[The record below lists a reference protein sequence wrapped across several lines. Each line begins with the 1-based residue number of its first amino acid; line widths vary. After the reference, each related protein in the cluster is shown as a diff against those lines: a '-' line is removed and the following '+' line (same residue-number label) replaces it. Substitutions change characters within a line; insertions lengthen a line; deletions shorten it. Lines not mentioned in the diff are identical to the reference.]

1 MSVPHHY
8 HQPNAPDQSDDDSA
22 SDLDID
28 IEELAPP
35 LSPRAQ
41 HSPAHRATNFDYS
54 RRIPLR
60 SIRARN
66 RDAYDAGDGEDTQH
80 LLQDGLDGKF
90 DSDESGL
97 ARDPDAPLL
106 RSPSGNPS
114 QAVGNALS
122 RLGSLLPASSRRSP
136 GGAEEPENEHDPAAN
151 RVVSVGLR
159 QAARFPINAISNSRY
174 TPWSFLPVT
183 LFNEFKF
190 FINMY
195 FLMVA
200 LSQIIPALRI
210 GYLFSYI
217 LPLSLVLAVTLGKEA
232 WDDITRRR
240 RDAEANSEPFTM
252 LRFDDEAKNGRKKKS
267 RQAANGSPST
277 VSERPK
283 LFREITRPSRD
294 IKVGDV
300 VKLKKNQ
307 RVPADII
314 ILQCKAHESHHSQA
328 TGSGLVRTETNDSA
342 SQRAASKSSDSAETF
357 IRTDQLDGETDW
369 KLRLASPLSQSLDVS
384 DFTKLKVVAGK
395 PDRKVNEFVGTLEF
409 YPGDPSSGA
418 PAETSVPLTVDN
430 TAWANTVIASSSTVY
445 GVVVYTGSQTRQAMS
460 TSSSRPKVGLLEME
474 INNMTKILCIISL
487 SLSLLL
493 VVLGRIEHQVIRP
506 WYITTLRFLILFS
519 TVIPISLRVN
529 LDMGKVVYAWYI
541 EHDKSIPDTVVRTST
556 IPEDLGRIEYL
567 LSDKTGTLTQNE
579 MDLKKVHVGTVSYAN
594 EAMDEVSTFVNQAF
608 GGLASEA
615 PTTLITPSSA
625 FHVPAASATRMR
637 REIGTRVRDL
647 VLALAICHNV
657 TPTIDQSE
665 DGREITTYQA
675 SSPDEIA
682 IVQWTEAV
690 GLKLLQRDRTGMVL
704 QSSKTE
710 QVVVRVRILN
720 IFPFTSEGKRMGIVV
735 KFSTSDDEGDEVN
748 DDSEIWFYQKGA
760 DTVMS
765 SIVLPSD
772 WLDEETSNMAREGL
786 RTLVVGRKRIS
797 PAQYREFSD
806 KYAHAALSLHSR
818 DAALAEVV
826 KSYLEKDLEHL
837 GITGV
842 EDKLQKDVKG
852 SLELLRNAGIKIWML
867 TGDKVETARCVAV
880 SSKLVARGQH
890 IHTIAKSKAH
900 PTPGCIYADV
910 RSETQRCCARL
921 SPVALIEH
929 VCRTSGRRRVAG
941 SPVEAPSP
949 GIHNHRVASPHSHRL
964 PRVAHPK
971 GRASLPRQGPL
982 GKACLLHRRWRQRR
996 EHDPG
1001 RRRWRRHRRQGGQAG
1016 LPGRRLFHH
1025 AVPVPDEAARLARP
1039 EQLQAQRQARP
1050 VRHPQGRHHERVP
1063 GHVQHREPAAAQRA
1077 VPSTL
1082 LSPTLAA
1089 RLTS

>member
-22 SDLDID
+22 SDLDLD
-28 IEELAPP
+28 VEELAPS

-41 HSPAHRATNFDYS
+41 HSPTRRAANFDYS

-60 SIRARN
+60 AIRARN
-66 RDAYDAGDGEDTQH
+66 RDAYDAADGEDTQA
-80 LLQDGLDGKF
+80 LLEDGLDAKF

-97 ARDPDAPLL
+97 GRGPDAPLL
-106 RSPSGNPS
+106 RSPSGS

-122 RLGSLLPASSRRSP
+122 RLGSLLPASSRRGP
-136 GGAEEPENEHDPAAN
+136 GDAEEPENEHDPAAN

-159 QAARFPINAISNSRY
+159 QASRFPINAISNSRY

-217 LPLSLVLAVTLGKEA
+217 LPLSLVLTVTLGKEA

-252 LRFDDEAKNGRKKKS
+252 LRFDGEAKSGSKKRSRKPAS
-267 RQAANGSPST
+267 DHLQYPSL
-277 VSERPK
+277 SNELDRPK
-283 LFREITRPSRD
+283 LFREVTRPSRD

-314 ILQCKAHESHHSQA
+314 ILQCKAHESHAQA
-328 TGSGLVRTETNDSA
+328 QSDPSLTRTESNDTA
-342 SQRAASKSSDSAETF
+342 SQTTSKSSDSADTF

-369 KLRLASPLSQSLDVS
+369 KLRLASPLSQSLDIS

-395 PDRKVNEFVGTLEF
+395 PDRKVNEFVGTLQF
-409 YPGDPSSGA
+409 VPGDPSSSTT
-418 PAETSVPLTVDN
+418 ETSVPLTVDN

-474 INNMTKILCIISL
+474 INNMTKILCCISL

-493 VVLGRIEHQVIRP
+493 VVLGRIEHQVVRP

-594 EAMDEVSTFVNQAF
+594 EAMDEVSAFVNQAF
-608 GGLASEA
+608 GGSASESSSA
-615 PTTLITPSSA
+615 STLITPSST

-657 TPTIDQSE
+657 TPSTEELE
-665 DGREITTYQA
+665 DGHEVTTYQA

-682 IVQWTEAV
+682 IVQWTEAM

-710 QVVVRVRILN
+710 QIVVRVRILN

-735 KFSTSDDEGDEVN
+735 KFSTSESEGGHVE

-765 SIVLPSD
+765 GIVLPSD

-806 KYAHAALSLHSR
+806 KYAQAALSLHAR
-818 DAALAEVV
+818 DAALGEVV
-826 KSYLEKDLEHL
+826 KAYLERDLELL

-842 EDKLQKDVKG
+842 EDKLQNDVKG

-890 IHTIAKSKAH
+890 IHTIAKSMA
-900 PTPGCIYADV
+900 TPNIYA
-910 RSETQRCCARL
+910 R
-921 SPVALIEH
+921 
-929 VCRTSGRRRVAG
+929 
-941 SPVEAPSP
+941 
-949 GIHNHRVASPHSHRL
+949 
-964 PRVAHPK
+964 
-971 GRASLPRQGPL
+971 
-982 GKACLLHRRWRQRR
+982 
-996 EHDPG
+996 
-1001 RRRWRRHRRQGGQAG
+1001 
-1016 LPGRRLFHH
+1016 
-1025 AVPVPDEAARLARP
+1025 
-1039 EQLQAQRQARP
+1039 
-1050 VRHPQGRHHERVP
+1050 
-1063 GHVQHREPAAAQRA
+1063 
-1077 VPSTL
+1077 
-1082 LSPTLAA
+1082 
-1089 RLTS
+1089 